1 MKLKSKIITSLLA
14 LALAFTAF
22 TAVNVMDDN
31 AAITAEAAS
40 IKLSTKSKTIGY
52 KQSFNL
58 SIKNTGSKTVKWS
71 TSNMKVAK
79 IKKVSKTK
87 YKVTAV
93 KPGTATIKAK
103 VGGKTYKC
111 KVTVKKICHT
121 TKTLAKGATHT
132 LGLKNVKGTVKW
144 STSNKK
150 VASIKKVSNKKCKV
164 TAKKAGTATIK
175 AKVNGKTYKCKITVC
190 KHNWV
195 ATKHAATGHYEN
207 VKVKDAYDEKVSS
220 GSAYVCN
227 GCGYTTTSQEK
238 IADHVSIEKCSYS
251 TQRQYETVHHDA
263 VYEQKWVQD
272 SAAYT
277 TYKCSKCG
285 STK

>member
-1 MKLKSKIITSLLA
+1 MKLKNKIITALLA
-14 LALAFTAF
+14 FALAFTAF
-22 TAVNVMDDN
+22 TAVNVMDDS

-71 TSNMKVAK
+71 TSNKKVAK

-121 TKTLAKGATHT
+121 TKTLAKGETHT

-207 VKVKDAYDEKVSS
+207 VKVQDAYDEKVCT
-220 GSAYVCN
+220 GDTYVCN
-227 GCGYTTTSQEK
+227 KCGYTSTSAK
-238 IADHVSIEKCSYS
+238 DMSYHCSECGGGNHMITEY
-251 TQRQYETVHHDA
+251 TTVHHDA
-263 VYEQKWVQD
+263 VYEKQWVQD
-272 SAAYT
+272 KAAYT